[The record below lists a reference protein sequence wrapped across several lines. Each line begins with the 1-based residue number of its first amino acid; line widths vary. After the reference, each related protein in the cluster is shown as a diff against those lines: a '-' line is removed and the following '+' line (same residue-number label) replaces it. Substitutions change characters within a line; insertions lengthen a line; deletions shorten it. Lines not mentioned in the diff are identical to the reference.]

1 MVKDIVDY
9 IKKEKQITKEQLKIL
24 LELTEKADIEYL
36 MKEASQTAKTN
47 FGNNIYI
54 RGLRIYKLLPK

>member
-36 MKEASQTAKTN
+36 MK
-47 FGNNIYI
+47 
-54 RGLRIYKLLPK
+54 